1 MDKPQPLYHISD
13 VTWRRI
19 EPHLS
24 GQKGQ
29 WGGIAKDNRLFINA
43 VLWIL
48 RTGAPWR
55 KLPIEYGKWGTVHHR
70 FIRWRDKRLW
80 EKLLE
85 ILIDDPDFEWLIVD
99 TEPCDGHLSDPV
111 LFPAPQQQMKHH
123 AASRYRWPWLHMVCQ
138 SEHLS
143 QVMPQRLADKQ

>member
-1 MDKPQPLYHISD
+1 MDKPPYHISD

-19 EPHLS
+19 EPYLS

-29 WGGIAKDNRLFINA
+29 WGGIAKDNRLFIDA

-48 RTGAPWR
+48 RTGSPWR
-55 KLPIEYGKWGTVHHR
+55 NLPVEYGKWGTVHHR

-85 ILIDDPDFEWLIVD
+85 ILIDDPDFE
-99 TEPCDGHLSDPV
+99 
-111 LFPAPQQQMKHH
+111 
-123 AASRYRWPWLHMVCQ
+123 
-138 SEHLS
+138 
-143 QVMPQRLADKQ
+143 

>member
-1 MDKPQPLYHISD
+1 MDKPQHPYHISD

-55 KLPIEYGKWGTVHHR
+55 KLGVQYTTVSSAGGTNGFGKS
-70 FIRWRDKRLW
+70 
-80 EKLLE
+80 
-85 ILIDDPDFEWLIVD
+85 
-99 TEPCDGHLSDPV
+99 C
-111 LFPAPQQQMKHH
+111 
-123 AASRYRWPWLHMVCQ
+123 SRY
-138 SEHLS
+138 
-143 QVMPQRLADKQ
+143 

>member
-1 MDKPQPLYHISD
+1 MDKPQPPYHISD

-48 RTGAPWR
+48 MGHGTPPFHPLERQTVV
-55 KLPIEYGKWGTVHHR
+55 GK
-70 FIRWRDKRLW
+70 I
-80 EKLLE
+80 
-85 ILIDDPDFEWLIVD
+85 
-99 TEPCDGHLSDPV
+99 
-111 LFPAPQQQMKHH
+111 A
-123 AASRYRWPWLHMVCQ
+123 
-138 SEHLS
+138 
-143 QVMPQRLADKQ
+143 

>member
-1 MDKPQPLYHISD
+1 MDKPQPPYHISD

-48 RTGAPWR
+48 RTGAP
-55 KLPIEYGKWGTVHHR
+55 
-70 FIRWRDKRLW
+70 
-80 EKLLE
+80 
-85 ILIDDPDFEWLIVD
+85 
-99 TEPCDGHLSDPV
+99 
-111 LFPAPQQQMKHH
+111 
-123 AASRYRWPWLHMVCQ
+123 
-138 SEHLS
+138 
-143 QVMPQRLADKQ
+143 